1 LHLFLIP
8 LESANGDSQMIFVLP
23 NDTPFAASAK
33 RRGRTRQ
40 FARITKTAGGTR
52 PFIAWAALSPVARNR
67 PQTRFARA
75 PSPLHRQ
82 HSLETFENGHLQG
95 TFAGT
100 ARGTRAGNMRV
111 TLATPRARRVTCAPR
126 RPAGIIAARSPA
138 KQSSGSSEFKGEE
151 FMLKSTEHIL
161 TTHTGSLPRG
171 AELND
176 LLIADEAGEKVD
188 QAKLTD
194 MIEKRVAHVMEKQRW
209 SGVNV
214 ANDGEQGRVG
224 FQTYVPKRMHGFGGE
239 SKRPFGKEWLEN
251 PLFTAKFSARI
262 PKTGKVFGC
271 PECVSELK
279 YHDKEA
285 IKTEIARFKKAA
297 ATIKPPFAEMFFA
310 EPSPGIIATTM
321 LNAHYSS
328 YEGYLDAIAREMHY
342 EYKSVVDAGYVLQI
356 DAPDLAME
364 RVLLFQ
370 DKTEAE
376 YVKIVELH
384 IATLNKALHDIPRDR
399 VRLHICWG
407 NWEGPHIYDIGLE
420 PLLHAFYQANVGA
433 LSIEFANARRQHEY
447 AAVKKHKFPDN
458 MILIPGVIDSKINLV
473 EHPEVVAQ
481 RIESAVAAVGD
492 RERVIAGVDCGF
504 GTFAGW
510 EWVAEDVVWLKLKTL
525 REGADIATKRLWG
538 KKAAA

>member
-1 LHLFLIP
+1 
-8 LESANGDSQMIFVLP
+8 MIFVRRKH
-23 NDTPFAASAK
+23 TPFAGGAK
-33 RRGRTRQ
+33 VCSG
-40 FARITKTAGGTR
+40 ID
-52 PFIAWAALSPVARNR
+52 
-67 PQTRFARA
+67 
-75 PSPLHRQ
+75 
-82 HSLETFENGHLQG
+82 
-95 TFAGT
+95 
-100 ARGTRAGNMRV
+100 ARGNHELFGRNGCGPVPFLHVAAAHPGHGVRFSREALRFTETNPWRQQKERYGAPRAGRISADTITLRV
-111 TLATPRARRVTCAPR
+111 AA
-126 RPAGIIAARSPA
+126 AGWHTRSH
-138 KQSSGSSEFKGEE
+138 SVSGQLKFEWEE
-151 FMLKSTEHIL
+151 CMHKSVDHIL

-188 QAKLTD
+188 QAKLVEKID
-194 MIEKRVAHVMEKQRW
+194 KRVAHVMEKQRW
-209 SGVNV
+209 AGVDV

-239 SKRPFGKEWLEN
+239 SKRPFGREWIEN
-251 PLFTAKFSARI
+251 PLFTEKFSARI

-271 PECVSELK
+271 PECVGELK

-285 IKTEIARFKKAA
+285 IKTELARFKKAA
-297 ATIKPPFAEMFFA
+297 AAIRPPFPEMFFA

-321 LNAHYSS
+321 LNAHYAT
-328 YEGYLDAIAREMHY
+328 YEAYLDAIAREMHY
-342 EYKSVVDAGYVLQI
+342 EYKSVVDAGLILQI

-370 DKTEAE
+370 DKSEAE

-420 PLLHAFYQANVGA
+420 PLLQAFYQANVGA

-447 AAVKKHKFPDN
+447 AALKVHKFPDN
-458 MILIPGVIDSKINLV
+458 MILVPGVIDSKINLV

-481 RIESAVAAVGD
+481 RIEAAVAAVGD

-525 REGADIATKRLWG
+525 REGADLATKRLWG

>member
-1 LHLFLIP
+1 MGAH
-8 LESANGDSQMIFVLP
+8 
-23 NDTPFAASAK
+23 
-33 RRGRTRQ
+33 
-40 FARITKTAGGTR
+40 
-52 PFIAWAALSPVARNR
+52 AL
-67 PQTRFARA
+67 Q
-75 PSPLHRQ
+75 L
-82 HSLETFENGHLQG
+82 
-95 TFAGT
+95 
-100 ARGTRAGNMRV
+100 
-111 TLATPRARRVTCAPR
+111 
-126 RPAGIIAARSPA
+126 AARSRKLGNNKNDGAHRRSALA
-138 KQSSGSSEFKGEE
+138 KGMVLRGAAADWHNRATALMPPKNGREE
-151 FMLKSTEHIL
+151 TMKKSTDYIL

-176 LLIADEAGEKVD
+176 LLIADEAGESVD
-188 QAKLTD
+188 KAKLND
-194 MIEKRVAHVMEKQRW
+194 MVDKRVAYVMEKQRW
-209 SGVNV
+209 AGVDV

-224 FQTYVPKRMHGFGGE
+224 FQTYVPKRMSGFGGE
-239 SKRPFGKEWLEN
+239 SKRPFGQEWVQL
-251 PLFTAKFSARI
+251 PLFAQKFMARL

-271 PECVSELK
+271 PECVGELK
-279 YHDKEA
+279 YHDKDA
-285 IKTEIARFKKAA
+285 IKTELARYAKAA
-297 ATIKPPFAEMFFA
+297 AAIKPPFPDLFFA

-321 LNAHYSS
+321 LNAYYKT
-328 YEGYLDAIAREMHY
+328 YEAYLDAIAREMHY
-342 EYKSVVDAGYVLQI
+342 EYKAVVDAGYVLQI

-370 DKTEAE
+370 DKSEAE

-384 IATLNKALHDIPRDR
+384 IATLNKALQGIPRDR

-407 NWEGPHIYDIGLE
+407 NWEGPHIFDIGLE
-420 PLLHAFYQANVGA
+420 PLLQAFYQANVGA

-447 AAVKKHKFPDN
+447 AALRKQKFPDN

-481 RIESAVAAVGD
+481 RIEQAVAAIGD

-525 REGADIATKRLWG
+525 REGADIASKRLWG